1 MPRLNW
7 INYNTILFQALPM
20 VDNIIQGKKKKEVN
34 LPLSG
39 SILSSKR
46 AARASV
52 LVHVCATAVV
62 VLSGSNF
69 QLKAGCTSALVHVC
83 ASGGGGVCA
92 V

>member
-1 MPRLNW
+1 M
-7 INYNTILFQALPM
+7 
-20 VDNIIQGKKKKEVN
+20 KKKKKVN

-69 QLKAGCTSALVHVC
+69 ELKAGCTSALVHVC

>member
-1 MPRLNW
+1 
-7 INYNTILFQALPM
+7 M
-20 VDNIIQGKKKKEVN
+20 VDNIIQGKKKKKKSN

>member
-46 AARASV
+46 TSERTSTR
-52 LVHVCATAVV
+52 VC
-62 VLSGSNF
+62 N
-69 QLKAGCTSALVHVC
+69 
-83 ASGGGGVCA
+83 SGGGIIWF
-92 V
+92 